1 MSRHFSLLIS
11 LFSFSSSSWNSG
23 PWTGVRKIGQGVW
36 VGDREQVQADITA
49 KTTDPN
55 NVMLIGI
62 EKEDEDWGMNMTLV
76 SGFERRSMA

>member
-1 MSRHFSLLIS
+1 M
-11 LFSFSSSSWNSG
+11 
-23 PWTGVRKIGQGVW
+23 
-36 VGDREQVQADITA
+36 GDREQVQADNTA